1 VVDKIN
7 SLCIGELRTRQTG
20 FNRDGKGM
28 KYAEYYHLFFNT
40 LELMDVG
47 LDATLKILKDGKK
60 PVSGD
65 RSGTLVKFQKLGIL
79 SDQYNFEFKEDI
91 RIDQMAEFCDL
102 ISRKIWDEKVSQIL
116 EVCKRDK
123 NIPKPPDF
131 DFMLEVAKHWD
142 LLSYIPAIR

>member
-1 VVDKIN
+1 MCTVSSTPEKQYYQPLLYLPTGVVYLTSRNAPEISVDNIPERVVDKIN

-79 SDQYNFEFKEDI
+79 SRSI
-91 RIDQMAEFCDL
+91 
-102 ISRKIWDEKVSQIL
+102 
-116 EVCKRDK
+116 
-123 NIPKPPDF
+123 
-131 DFMLEVAKHWD
+131 
-142 LLSYIPAIR
+142 